1 MKINFE
7 EAEME
12 SLLSLSFVLIVYSIG
27 DYISQKTKSIVSMM
41 FTASA
46 LFLVGFWLGV
56 PETLFEDA
64 QLMGIGSLLI
74 GLLITHMGTLLNFED
89 LKVQWKTVLI
99 GLSAVVGIGVF
110 LFAVGTPILG
120 KEYAVAAAPP
130 ISGGVVAAIIM
141 GEVATAKGFNDIAV
155 FATILVVVQGFF
167 GYPIASYFLN
177 KEAKLILKRKNEFTQ
192 ENLTTSNSKGQAVS
206 RKKIIPPLP
215 KELQTS
221 FVLLAKLSLTALLSF
236 KLAELTNNII
246 HPYVMC
252 LLVGIVA
259 CEIGFLKRDILTQSN
274 SSGLAMVGLMAVI
287 FSSLAKATPDMI
299 LSLLFPIVAS
309 LTLGTIGI
317 IIFSAI
323 VGKLLG
329 ISPSMSI
336 AIGSSA
342 LFGFPGTYIISN
354 EVATANAKNEEEKQM
369 ILAEI
374 LPKML
379 VAGFI
384 TVTIASVILAGVM
397 AKMF

>member
-1 MKINFE
+1 
-7 EAEME
+7 ME

-110 LFAVGTPILG
+110 LFAAGTPILG

>member
-1 MKINFE
+1 
-7 EAEME
+7 ME

-41 FTASA
+41 FTASV

-110 LFAVGTPILG
+110 LFAAGTPILG

-323 VGKLLG
+323 VGKLLC

>member
-1 MKINFE
+1 
-7 EAEME
+7 ME

-110 LFAVGTPILG
+110 LFAAGTPILG

-252 LLVGIVA
+252 LLVGIIA
-259 CEIGFLKRDILTQSN
+259 CEIGFLERDILTQSN

-323 VGKLLG
+323 VGKLLC

>member
-1 MKINFE
+1 
-7 EAEME
+7 ME

-41 FTASA
+41 FTASV

-110 LFAVGTPILG
+110 LFAAGTPILG

>member
-1 MKINFE
+1 
-7 EAEME
+7 ME

-110 LFAVGTPILG
+110 LFAAGTPILG

-323 VGKLLG
+323 VGKLLC

>member
-1 MKINFE
+1 
-7 EAEME
+7 ME

-110 LFAVGTPILG
+110 LFAAGTPILG

-192 ENLTTSNSKGQAVS
+192 ENLTTSNSKGQAVT

-252 LLVGIVA
+252 LLVGIIA
-259 CEIGFLKRDILTQSN
+259 CEIGFLERDILTQSN

>member
-1 MKINFE
+1 
-7 EAEME
+7 ME

-120 KEYAVAAAPP
+120 REYAVAAAPP

-323 VGKLLG
+323 VGKLLC

-354 EVATANAKNEEEKQM
+354 EVATANAKNEEEKKM

>member
-1 MKINFE
+1 
-7 EAEME
+7 ME

-110 LFAVGTPILG
+110 LFAAGTPILG

-252 LLVGIVA
+252 LLVGIIA
-259 CEIGFLKRDILTQSN
+259 CEIGFLERDILTQSN

>member
-1 MKINFE
+1 
-7 EAEME
+7 ME

-120 KEYAVAAAPP
+120 REYAVAAAPP

-323 VGKLLG
+323 VGKLLC

>member
-1 MKINFE
+1 
-7 EAEME
+7 ME

-41 FTASA
+41 FTASV

-110 LFAVGTPILG
+110 LFAAGTPILG

-252 LLVGIVA
+252 LLVGIIA

>member
-1 MKINFE
+1 
-7 EAEME
+7 ME

-110 LFAVGTPILG
+110 LFAAGTPILG

-252 LLVGIVA
+252 LLVGIIA

-323 VGKLLG
+323 VGKLLC

>member
-1 MKINFE
+1 
-7 EAEME
+7 ME

-41 FTASA
+41 FTASV

-110 LFAVGTPILG
+110 LFAAGTPILG

-192 ENLTTSNSKGQAVS
+192 ENLTTSNSKGQAVT

-323 VGKLLG
+323 VGKLLC

-354 EVATANAKNEEEKQM
+354 EVATANAKNEEEKKM